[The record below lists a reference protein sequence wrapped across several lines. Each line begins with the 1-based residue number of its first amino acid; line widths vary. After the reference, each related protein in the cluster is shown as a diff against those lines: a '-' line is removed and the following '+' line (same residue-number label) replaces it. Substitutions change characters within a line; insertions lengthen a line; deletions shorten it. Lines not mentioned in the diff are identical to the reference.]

1 MSKGRRGGKGTGAV
15 QEAGKHALSS
25 WWLCC
30 KHSIL
35 HYAPSSTVLSYCFL
49 YYTPLQEYEE
59 YSSNDVFNRPGP
71 FDDLFSGDGDQL
83 VQSVSSSLAPEQPP
97 NKGRGSGGKKR
108 RNNSG
113 GRGSSGSDSAA

>member
-1 MSKGRRGGKGTGAV
+1 ML
-15 QEAGKHALSS
+15 LSI

-30 KHSIL
+30 KDFIL
-35 HYAPSSTVLSYCFL
+35 HCTPSSTVLTCSSYCFL
-49 YYTPLQEYEE
+49 PHTLLQEYKE